1 MRASAIGRRPRRHHF
16 PKLGA
21 NTLSRNAVPSIRRAG
36 GARTALIWAIVI
48 VVATVVC
55 WQLKGVEAV
64 EASLQSYV
72 DQLGVVLPRM
82 AAALLISGFV
92 QVLVPHDIVRRW
104 LGKSSGIKGVFVA
117 TGVGAL
123 TPGGPILA
131 FPLVIVLRNAGAST
145 ASLITF
151 LTAWATLG
159 FHRVLMWELPLLG
172 PNFASVRYLAS
183 IPLPFVAGAI
193 VLAWA
198 SAAERRR
205 ARRK

>member
-1 MRASAIGRRPRRHHF
+1 MIWTLVLVIAAI
-16 PKLGA
+16 A
-21 NTLSRNAVPSIRRAG
+21 
-36 GARTALIWAIVI
+36 
-48 VVATVVC
+48 C
-55 WQLKGVEAV
+55 WQLKGPSAV
-64 EASLQSYV
+64 EASLHSYV
-72 DQLGVVLPRM
+72 DQILVVLPRM

-92 QVLVPHDIVRRW
+92 QVLVPHDLVKRW
-104 LGKSSGIKGVFVA
+104 LGKSAGLKGVFVA

-123 TPGGPILA
+123 TPGGPMLA

-172 PNFASVRYLAS
+172 PNFAAVRYLAS

-193 VLAWA
+193 VLACVA
-198 SAAERRR
+198 TAERRGER
-205 ARRK
+205 HR